1 MSYGIA
7 IFLVLAFVTGVLLLE
22 GVYLL
27 WNEHRGPEARRLQQ
41 RLQNLSAGGLS
52 GQEARNL
59 LKRGSSEQL
68 TTLDKLILAIPRVR
82 GLDRFIEQSGMSF
95 SIGTFLLVS
104 IVVGLVSF
112 VGGVVIARFPP
123 LFAAAIAVLCALIPY
138 AWLSSKRRKRL
149 TTIERELPE
158 AIDLISRAMQ
168 AGHGFSSAM
177 QMVGDELSG
186 PISEEFKILSDELA
200 FGIPTENA
208 FGNFA
213 TRVPS
218 DDVRFFVIA
227 VLLQRET
234 GGNLVEVLQN
244 ISRLVRDRLALYG
257 KVRVL
262 AAEGKMSVWVL
273 TGMPIATAAAIQA
286 VNPQFLSVLFTDP
299 TGLKMVYCAILMII
313 LGVIWM
319 LNIVKIKV

>member
-1 MSYGIA
+1 MNYGIA

-27 WNEHRGPEARRLQQ
+27 WNENRGPEARRLQQ
-41 RLQNLSAGGLS
+41 RLHNLAAGGLS
-52 GQEARNL
+52 GQEARLL
-59 LKRGSSEQL
+59 LKRGTGDEL
-68 TTLDKLILAIPRVR
+68 TMIDKIVMAIPRIR

-95 SIGTFLLVS
+95 SVGTFLVVS
-104 IVVGLVSF
+104 IAAGLITLVC
-112 VGGVVIARFPP
+112 GILIARFPLP
-123 LFAAAIAVLCALIPY
+123 FASVIALLGALIPY
-138 AWLSSKRRKRL
+138 AWLSGKRRKRL

-158 AIDLISRAMQ
+158 AIDLIARAMQ

-186 PISEEFKILSDELA
+186 PISDEFKILSDELA

-273 TGMPIATAAAIQA
+273 TGMPIATAAAIQV
-286 VNPQFLSVLFTDP
+286 VNPKFLAVLFTDP
-299 TGLKMVYCAILMII
+299 TGLKMVYASILMII
-313 LGVIWM
+313 FGVIWM
-319 LNIVKIKV
+319 LSIVKIKV

>member
-1 MSYGIA
+1 
-7 IFLVLAFVTGVLLLE
+7 
-22 GVYLL
+22 
-27 WNEHRGPEARRLQQ
+27 
-41 RLQNLSAGGLS
+41 
-52 GQEARNL
+52 
-59 LKRGSSEQL
+59 
-68 TTLDKLILAIPRVR
+68 
-82 GLDRFIEQSGMSF
+82 
-95 SIGTFLLVS
+95 
-104 IVVGLVSF
+104 
-112 VGGVVIARFPP
+112 
-123 LFAAAIAVLCALIPY
+123 
-138 AWLSSKRRKRL
+138 
-149 TTIERELPE
+149 
-158 AIDLISRAMQ
+158 MQ

-186 PISEEFKILSDELA
+186 PISDEFKILSDELA
-200 FGIPTENA
+200 FGIPAEHA

-286 VNPQFLSVLFTDP
+286 VNPKFLSVLFTDP
-299 TGLKMVYCAILMII
+299 TGLKMVYGSILMII
-313 LGVIWM
+313 FGVIWM